1 MRIAVIGLGSAGGRH
16 ARLAR
21 ELGHEVIGYDPDA
34 TPPDGVGAAD
44 SLAAALAGAHA
55 AVVASPSAM
64 HAEHALAAI
73 EGEVPALIEK
83 PLATGADDARCVVA
97 AADGGGLT
105 CGMAMNLRFHPGPVA
120 LKRLVEEGELGRVL
134 FARAS
139 YGYDLSLW
147 RPDTDY
153 REGYSARA
161 ELGGGILLDA
171 IHEVD
176 ELLWLLGPA
185 RSVSAKLAHVSDLE
199 IDVEDVALA
208 ALGFESG
215 AIGTL
220 DLNFIEP
227 SYRRT
232 CLVVGSEAVA
242 EWDLVRGTVEVR
254 GRDDR
259 LSEHPATTEPEDAYR
274 AELADFLNAV
284 VSGTEPRATLAEG
297 AAAVELVDA
306 AKRSAAEG
314 SRVELS
320 G

>member
-21 ELGHEVIGYDPDA
+21 ELGHDVVGFDPEA
-34 TPPDGVGAAD
+34 SPPDGVEAAD
-44 SLAAALAGAHA
+44 SLDDALADAEA

-83 PLATGADDARCVVA
+83 PLAAGAGDARRVIA
-97 AADGGGLT
+97 AAEGSGLT
-105 CGMAMNLRFHPGPVA
+105 CGMAMNLRFHAGPVA

-139 YGYDLSLW
+139 YGYDLRLW
-147 RPDTDY
+147 RPGTDY

-185 RSVSAKLAHVSDLE
+185 RSVSAELAHVSDLE
-199 IDVEDVALA
+199 IDVEDLALA
-208 ALGFESG
+208 AVGFESG
-215 AIGTL
+215 ALGTL

-227 SYRRT
+227 FYRRT
-232 CLVVGSEAVA
+232 CLVVGTEAVA
-242 EWDLVRGTVEVR
+242 EWDWVRGTVEVR

-259 LSEHPATTEPEDAYR
+259 LSELPAATEPEDAYR
-274 AELADFLNAV
+274 AELADFLDAV
-284 VSGTEPRATLAEG
+284 ESGGEPRTTLAEG

-314 SRVELS
+314 RRVELS
-320 G
+320 A